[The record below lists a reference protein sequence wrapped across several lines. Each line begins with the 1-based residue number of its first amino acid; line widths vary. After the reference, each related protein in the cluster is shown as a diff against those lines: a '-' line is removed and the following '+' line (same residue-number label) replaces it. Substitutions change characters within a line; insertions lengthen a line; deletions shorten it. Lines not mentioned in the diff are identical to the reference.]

1 MLYKNYNPKC
11 IFYTLWVF
19 FKVKNYLII
28 YSGENS
34 FSAPKETRQA
44 YLSGFCI
51 SVSWRV
57 AVAATIQT
65 STDIESPVKSSSDHI
80 LKEL

>member
-1 MLYKNYNPKC
+1 M
-11 IFYTLWVF
+11 
-19 FKVKNYLII
+19 KNYLII

-34 FSAPKETRQA
+34 FSTAEETRQA

-57 AVAATIQT
+57 AVVAAIQA
-65 STDIESPVKSSSDHI
+65 STDSESPV
-80 LKEL
+80 